1 MEIQEVDMTK
11 DQEEQD
17 AKEKEDEL
25 PMASQLSL
33 EGPSSVRYGHGG
45 GWSRK
50 INAWHLHTLM
60 VYL

>member
-17 AKEKEDEL
+17 AKEKEDEF

-33 EGPSSVRYGHGG
+33 EAPVVPQGDGITTSVA
-45 GWSRK
+45 
-50 INAWHLHTLM
+50 N
-60 VYL
+60 